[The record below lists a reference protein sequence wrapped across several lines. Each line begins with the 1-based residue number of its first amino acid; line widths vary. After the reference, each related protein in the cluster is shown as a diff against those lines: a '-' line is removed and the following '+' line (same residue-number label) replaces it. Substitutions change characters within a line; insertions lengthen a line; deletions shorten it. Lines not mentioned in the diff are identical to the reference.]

1 MNTFNL
7 FKAARIAL
15 FIGAASIFTAL
26 PIHTVHADADS
37 VILNDQAVVQMAL
50 SQVSA
55 TNLIEWKVG
64 DTMNYEIKLG
74 GFALGNNVK
83 SVTKDEGT
91 AIWMRQ
97 DMKMMSQNEVVE
109 VLINKADGK
118 LLKMIRNGQEQS
130 IPDND
135 IEIISQDA
143 TEIKVKA
150 GTFKA
155 IHIVAK
161 SKEVEKIEMWANP
174 RDTAIDGTLKQM
186 VSSQMGMITL
196 ELTGFKRIP

>member
-1 MNTFNL
+1 MNTFKI
-7 FKAARIAL
+7 FKAARIA
-15 FIGAASIFTAL
+15 FSVGMASIFTAL
-26 PIHTVHADADS
+26 PIHTVHADTDS
-37 VILNDQAVVQMAL
+37 VALNDQMVLQLAL
-50 SQVSA
+50 TQVSP

-64 DTMNYEIKLG
+64 DTMNYEINMG
-74 GFALGNNVK
+74 GFPLGTNIK

-97 DMKMMSQNEVVE
+97 DMKLMSQNEVVE
-109 VLINKADGK
+109 ALINKADGK

-161 SKEVEKIEMWANP
+161 SKEIERIEMWANP
-174 RDTAIDGTLKQM
+174 RDTAIDGTIKQM
-186 VSSQMGMITL
+186 VKSQMGMISF
-196 ELTGFKRIP
+196 ELTAFKRIP